1 MIDLNSPLLAGSLDV
16 DKKQILLSS
25 SFILLCILLY
35 KLLEKKESETA
46 AMLSPE
52 STLSLIKARRSV
64 TPKDLSGEPLS
75 KEQVEFVLEAANWA
89 PSHNGTEPWRFTVLE
104 GPDAITDYL
113 DMIDNWYNDNKEEIP
128 DDEFAKFLSKMN
140 GARASWP
147 QNVSHAIVIGMARQS
162 LHDRRMAEWEEIAA
176 VGMSVQNLHLA
187 LTSIEGASGFWS
199 SHTFCKRARDSKSMQ
214 EFLGLKKEDRV
225 LGAFLMGKIVPGKNM
240 NGHRRNVWEKVKWIS

>member
-1 MIDLNSPLLAGSLDV
+1 MGAVSFSVSNMIDLNSPLLAGSLDV

-25 SFILLCILLY
+25 SLILLCILLY
-35 KLLEKKESETA
+35 KLLEKKESEIA

-75 KEQVEFVLEAANWA
+75 KEQVELVLEAANWA

-128 DDEFAKFLSKMN
+128 DDEYSKFLSKMSS
-140 GARASWP
+140 ARASWP
-147 QNVSHAIVIGMARQS
+147 
-162 LHDRRMAEWEEIAA
+162 
-176 VGMSVQNLHLA
+176 
-187 LTSIEGASGFWS
+187 
-199 SHTFCKRARDSKSMQ
+199 
-214 EFLGLKKEDRV
+214 
-225 LGAFLMGKIVPGKNM
+225 
-240 NGHRRNVWEKVKWIS
+240 